1 MEIIEKGP
9 IPKYYQLK
17 TIIAQKIKDREYPSS
32 SQIPSENQL
41 TQQYHLS
48 YSTVSRALKELEQGG
63 LLYCVQGKGTFVADT
78 GLADNRSKEKKR
90 SNNIGLLIFHEK
102 NFISTDPFFTTII
115 SAIKNEAKNSNI
127 TLFATSKSKIS
138 DIKRFFRE
146 QNNIDGLIIMDP
158 ILNIG
163 YLLQIQKKKI
173 PYVVVGRYP
182 QFPELHS
189 VDIDTSF
196 GTRLAL
202 KHLINLGHR
211 RIGFICGPLDYT
223 VTQYS
228 IQAYQ
233 NILKEE
239 GLSFDKRLVKEGK
252 STENGG
258 YRKTLELLNL
268 PKRPTAIFA
277 ANSSMSLGVTKAIKE
292 KRLKI
297 PDDMAVVGYD
307 DFPFTSYLSPSL
319 TTIAQPIEQLGK
331 MAVRTLFKLISGKTN
346 QPIQILLK
354 PRLIIRESSGAK
366 LKRNKTKCLRES

>member
-1 MEIIEKGP
+1 MKIIEKGP

-32 SQIPSENQL
+32 SQIPSEDQL
-41 TQQYHLS
+41 MQQYHLS
-48 YSTVSRALKELEQGG
+48 YSTVSRALKELEQEG
-63 LLYCVQGKGTFVADT
+63 LLYCVQGKGTFVSDTDSADK
-78 GLADNRSKEKKR
+78 SPKEEKK

-102 NFISTDPFFTTII
+102 NFISTDPFFTTIM
-115 SAIKNEAKNSNI
+115 SAIKDEAKNSNI

-138 DIKRFFRE
+138 DTKRFSRE
-146 QNNIDGLIIMDP
+146 QNSIDGLIIISPTVD
-158 ILNIG
+158 IG

-182 QFPELHS
+182 QLPNLHS

-202 KHLINLGHR
+202 KHLINSGHR
-211 RIGFICGPLDYT
+211 RIGFIHGLLDHT

-228 IQAYQ
+228 LQTYQ

-239 GLSFDKRLVKEGK
+239 NLTFDKRLVKEGK
-252 STENGG
+252 FTLNGG

-268 PKRPTAIFA
+268 SKIPTAIFA
-277 ANSSMSLGVTKAIKE
+277 ANSSMVLGVMKAARE
-292 KRLKI
+292 KGVKV
-297 PDDMAVVGYD
+297 PDEIAVVGYD
-307 DFPFTSYLSPSL
+307 DFPFTSYLSPPL
-319 TTIAQPIEQLGK
+319 TTIAQPIEELGK
-331 MAVRTLFKLISGKTN
+331 IAVRTLFKLISGKTN

-354 PRLIIRESSGAK
+354 PRLVTRESCGAK
-366 LKRNKTKCLRES
+366 MGGDRR